1 MRIGTAGMN
10 SESKDKYMWIK
21 VYQKDMTEL
30 GLYLLQLTC
39 GGHGLSKQVALNR
52 LHFCPGLQPPLSIS
66 QDGWQYALLVG
77 AYIRHSLPAGQ
88 IAVLQGWISMLKNNR
103 KQHNYSSNY

>member
-1 MRIGTAGMN
+1 MN
-10 SESKDKYMWIK
+10 AWREAHVKKCIK
-21 VYQKDMTEL
+21 KTKNSRTEL